1 MAVEVLAENTKTI
14 SVTFADFPIGKQYA
28 ENEKHDLGEGLVIY
42 TTKCFF
48 TTELRIYSSSTYNGY
63 VVSDPLP
70 GYIETIILKAAYAN
84 GYKKDKL
91 NVYGSIDGHEWIL
104 VKSISVKETSYE
116 NYTVDFPATNY
127 TCFKLDVEGENQI
140 RIESLSVTYVANNS
154 DDDTG
159 DEEIIPISI
168 PTFTPGSS
176 NFSTESLN
184 VSISAAEGCEV
195 YHTVDGTEPSYTNA
209 TDFVGTK
216 GNVVTIYAS
225 ESPIVLKAIAVNP
238 TTGKCS
244 DVGSATYTYAPIVN
258 DGTKS
263 KPYTVTEVAAMKSP
277 KSGKW
282 VKGTIYGT
290 LLGDNAAEIVT
301 SNFTSVQ
308 NLVIG
313 DGTTYVPVQLPQGD
327 IRDAIN
333 LKDHP
338 YLKGKEL
345 LIKGNLEEYYIV
357 QGVREPTEY
366 QITYDVPINAYG
378 YASLYLDMP
387 VSIPTGTVAHY
398 CKTDGDVVNLYPISA
413 VIPDSTGVIL
423 SSTPNKTCSLTYTT
437 NTNTDEQ
444 VIASANQLVGFAK
457 DSVVAVD
464 GNAYYAL
471 NAKNGKLGFYI
482 PQTATDATDA
492 AAGFTAKAYKA
503 YLQIPSEQKALM
515 FVIHRE
521 GEETSIVP
529 MTHRED
535 DVIFDLQGRAVTH
548 PVSGIYIID
557 GKKVVIR
564 QKR

>member
-14 SVTFADFPIGKQYA
+14 SVTFADFPAGSSYA

-42 TTKCFF
+42 TTKCLF

-70 GYIETIILKAAYAN
+70 GAITSISFRM
-84 GYKKDKL
+84 GYKKDIL
-91 NVYGSIDGHEWIL
+91 NVFGSTDKENWVL
-104 VKSISVKETSYE
+104 VEEIETTSTSYE
-116 NYTVDFPATNY
+116 NYTVDFSATNY

-140 RIESLSVTYVANNS
+140 RIKSMSVTYVANNS

-216 GNVVTIYAS
+216 GNVATIYAS

-263 KPYTVTEVAAMKSP
+263 KPYTVAEVAAMKSP

-282 VKGTIYGT
+282 VKGTIYGII
-290 LLGDNAAEIVT
+290 LENNESEIVT

-345 LIKGNLEEYYIV
+345 LIKGNLGEYFIV

>member
-14 SVTFADFPIGKQYA
+14 SVTFADFPKGKQYA

-42 TTKCFF
+42 TTKCHF
-48 TTELRIYSSSTYNGY
+48 TEQLRIYSSSTYNGY

-84 GYKKDKL
+84 GYKKDEL

-104 VKSISVKETSYE
+104 VKSISVEKTSYE

-127 TCFKLDVEGENQI
+127 TCFKLDVKGGNQI
-140 RIESLSVTYVANNS
+140 RIESMSVTYVANNS

-216 GNVVTIYAS
+216 GNVATIYAS

-258 DGTKS
+258 DGSKS
-263 KPYTVTEVAAMKSP
+263 KPYTVAEVAAMKSP

-313 DGTTYVPVQLPQGD
+313 DGTTYVPIQLPKGD

-457 DSVVAVD
+457 DSVVAAD